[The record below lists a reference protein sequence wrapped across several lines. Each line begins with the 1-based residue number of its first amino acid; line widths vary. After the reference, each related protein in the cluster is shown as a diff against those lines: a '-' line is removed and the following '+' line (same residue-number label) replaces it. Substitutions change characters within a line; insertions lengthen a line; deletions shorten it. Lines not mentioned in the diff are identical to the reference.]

1 MLAVVLRPHTE
12 RDGCRLDRFDAYL
25 DGELICTS
33 RSGWHQP
40 ARKLLELGHSPD
52 TLLHVQYDGRAF
64 DPTIRPQTI
73 GELAK
78 WTIEESVSRWVE
90 AAEVA
95 AVWCLAIGGWRRKD
109 GRRCIGWCD
118 GVTRPPDADPS
129 AGPKK
134 RVSQLERVDDEV

>member
-1 MLAVVLRPHTE
+1 MLAVVLRSHTE

-40 ARKLLELGHSPD
+40 ARRLLELGHSPD

-78 WTIEESVSRWVE
+78 WTIEESDE

-95 AVWCLAIGGWRRKD
+95 AVLVPRDWWLATQ
-109 GRRCIGWCD
+109 GR
-118 GVTRPPDADPS
+118 TPMH
-129 AGPKK
+129 
-134 RVSQLERVDDEV
+134 RVV